1 MPTPPPHVTKLEI
14 YPPQSVIE
22 GTGSKQRFISVA
34 HYSDGNTRDVTN
46 LSAWMSNNETSAAID
61 KDGVVTA
68 GARGEAF
75 ILARFE
81 TKTEGRQALV
91 LPKDLQLRDPRRSKA
106 ITSIELVGKKLN
118 KLRILPSG
126 LCSDE
131 EFLRRITI
139 DITGQLADRRRVSAV
154 CL

>member
-1 MPTPPPHVTKLEI
+1 M
-14 YPPQSVIE
+14 
-22 GTGSKQRFISVA
+22 A

-46 LSAWMSNNETSAAID
+46 LSAWMSNNETSLAID
-61 KDGVVTA
+61 KQGQVTA

-75 ILARFE
+75 VLARFE

-91 LPKDLQLRDPRRSKA
+91 LPKDLKYTAPEVKGNYID
-106 ITSIELVGKKLN
+106 ELVGKKLN
-118 KLRILPSG
+118 QLRILPSG

-139 DITGQLADRRRVSAV
+139 DITGQLPNRGRVSAV
-154 CL
+154 RFRFGAQ